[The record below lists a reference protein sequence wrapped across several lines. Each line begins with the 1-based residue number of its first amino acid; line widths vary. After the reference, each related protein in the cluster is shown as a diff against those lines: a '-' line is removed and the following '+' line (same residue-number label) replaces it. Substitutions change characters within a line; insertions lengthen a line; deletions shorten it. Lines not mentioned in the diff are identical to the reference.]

1 MKSNDLK
8 IVLLAL
14 AKPLTLECVVCGKA
28 FTANVTAEKGRWDIA
43 ISKGGNRFV
52 VEAYDSRSV
61 MTILA
66 MHVADHKGGCNLHLL
81 DQIVAMIQAGE
92 QFGFQRDLEGRV
104 EAQYC
109 GYCIIGLPGNS
120 TIWVKK
126 DDIPVM
132 SVWAPGYSEQML
144 ANIC

>member
-8 IVLLAL
+8 TVLLAL
-14 AKPLTLECVVCGKA
+14 AKPLTLECVVCGKP
-28 FTANVTAEKGRWDIA
+28 FTAHVTADNGVWNIA

-52 VEAYDSRSV
+52 AKAYDSPSV

-66 MHVADHKGGCNLHLL
+66 MHIADHEAGCNLHLL
-81 DQIVAMIQAGE
+81 DRIVAMIQAGE
-92 QFGFQRDLEGRV
+92 QFGLQRDLEGRV

-109 GYCIIGLPGNS
+109 GYCIIGLPRNS
-120 TIWVKK
+120 TIWIKK

-144 ANIC
+144 ANIR